1 MRSSWVHRRDRRGVW
16 FVAPF
21 LLGFLLFMVVPLG
34 YAVYTSLYTYRIIGG
49 TSFTGASNYTQTLQS
64 GQFWSGVIRV
74 IIFGAIQIPVML
86 AIAFFF
92 ACVFDLGVA
101 KYGTF
106 FRTVFFIPF
115 AVPAVVGA
123 VMWSFLLEPQFGPFT
138 HLASALGFGGTNFFS
153 PSLLLP
159 SIIVIV
165 IWEWTGYNMMI
176 LYTAL
181 KSVPRDVV
189 EAAIL
194 DDTPLWKIILRIKL
208 PLVRPAIVMLVFLNT
223 VGALQLFT
231 EPQILEY
238 FQQGAVS
245 LNYTPSYYIWNTA
258 IAADETNLA
267 AAMAVI
273 LAVIIVDHLGAV
285 PHRPQTQG
293 RARMTVTT
301 APRPV
306 VRQHGRR
313 AAAVPP
319 PAPAAG
325 AARRARQRDPRRAV
339 RAAPRHR
346 HAADHARVPVR
357 HLHADPDRVD
367 PHQLDEDPGEH
378 LRDVRLLVR

>member
-1 MRSSWVHRRDRRGVW
+1 MRSSWIHRRDRRGVW

-34 YAVYTSLYTYRIIGG
+34 YAIYTSLYTYRIIGG
-49 TSFTGASNYTQTLQS
+49 TSFTGASNYTQALES

-74 IIFGAIQIPVML
+74 VIFAAIQIPVML

-101 KYGTF
+101 KFGTF

-138 HLASALGFGGTNFFS
+138 RLTSALGFGNTNFFS
-153 PSLLLP
+153 PNLLLA

-181 KSVPRDVV
+181 KSVPRDVI

-194 DDTPLWKIILRIKL
+194 DDTPLWKIIFRIKL

-223 VGALQLFT
+223 IGALQLFT

-238 FQQGAVS
+238 FQTGTVS
-245 LNYTPSYYIWNTA
+245 VNYTPSYYIWNTA
-258 IAADETNLA
+258 IAGDQTNLA

-273 LAVIIVDHLGAV
+273 LAVIIVVISALSLLI
-285 PHRPQTQG
+285 
-293 RARMTVTT
+293 
-301 APRPV
+301 
-306 VRQHGRR
+306 RR
-313 AAAVPP
+313 
-319 PAPAAG
+319 
-325 AARRARQRDPRRAV
+325 RR
-339 RAAPRHR
+339 
-346 HAADHARVPVR
+346 
-357 HLHADPDRVD
+357 
-367 PHQLDEDPGEH
+367 GEFA
-378 LRDVRLLVR
+378 

>member
-1 MRSSWVHRRDRRGVW
+1 MISRSVWTRRRDRRGIW

-34 YAVYTSLYTYRIIGG
+34 YAIYTSLYTYRIIGG
-49 TSFTGASNYTQTLQS
+49 TTFTGASNYTQTLQS
-64 GQFWSGVIRV
+64 GEFWSGVIRV
-74 IIFGAIQIPVML
+74 LIFAAIQIPVML

-92 ACVFDLGVA
+92 ATVFDLGVA
-101 KYGTF
+101 KFGRT
-106 FRTVFFIPF
+106 FRTIFFIPF

-138 HLASALGFGGTNFFS
+138 HLANAVGFAGTNFFS

-194 DDTPLWKIILRIKL
+194 DDTPLWKIIVRIKL
-208 PLVRPAIVMLVFLNT
+208 PMVRPAIVMLVFLNT
-223 VGALQLFT
+223 IGALQLFT

-238 FQQGAVS
+238 FEQGAVS

-273 LAVIIVDHLGAV
+273 LAVIIVLISALSLI
-285 PHRPQTQG
+285 
-293 RARMTVTT
+293 
-301 APRPV
+301 
-306 VRQHGRR
+306 VRRR
-313 AAAVPP
+313 
-319 PAPAAG
+319 
-325 AARRARQRDPRRAV
+325 RRFA
-339 RAAPRHR
+339 
-346 HAADHARVPVR
+346 
-357 HLHADPDRVD
+357 
-367 PHQLDEDPGEH
+367 
-378 LRDVRLLVR
+378 

>member
-1 MRSSWVHRRDRRGVW
+1 MHDTLTRAAESRPAARRRPGQSSWIHRRDRRGVW
-16 FVAPF
+16 FVVPF

-34 YAVYTSLYTYRIIGG
+34 YAIYTSLYTYRIIGG

-64 GQFWSGVIRV
+64 GEFWSGVIRV
-74 IIFGAIQIPVML
+74 MIFAAIQIPVML

-92 ACVFDLGVA
+92 ATIFDLGVA
-101 KYGTF
+101 KFGRT
-106 FRTVFFIPF
+106 FRTIFFIPF

-138 HLASALGFGGTNFFS
+138 HLANALGFPGTNFFS

-181 KSVPRDVV
+181 KSVPRDIV

-208 PLVRPAIVMLVFLNT
+208 PMVRPAIVMLIFLNT
-223 VGALQLFT
+223 IGALQLFT

-238 FQQGAVS
+238 FEQGAVS
-245 LNYTPSYYIWNTA
+245 VNYTPSYYIYNTA

-273 LAVIIVDHLGAV
+273 LALIIVVISALSF
-285 PHRPQTQG
+285 
-293 RARMTVTT
+293 
-301 APRPV
+301 
-306 VRQHGRR
+306 
-313 AAAVPP
+313 
-319 PAPAAG
+319 
-325 AARRARQRDPRRAV
+325 
-339 RAAPRHR
+339 
-346 HAADHARVPVR
+346 
-357 HLHADPDRVD
+357 
-367 PHQLDEDPGEH
+367 
-378 LRDVRLLVR
+378 LVRRRRRSFA

>member
-1 MRSSWVHRRDRRGVW
+1 MRASWIHRRDRRGVW

-21 LLGFLLFMVVPLG
+21 LLGFLLFMLVPLG

-49 TSFTGASNYTQTLQS
+49 TSFTGAANYAATLES
-64 GQFWSGVIRV
+64 WQFWSSVIRV
-74 IIFGAIQIPVML
+74 VIFAAIQIPVML

-101 KYGTF
+101 RYGTF

-138 HLASALGFGGTNFFS
+138 RLAGALGFANTNYFS
-153 PSLLLP
+153 PSLIFP
-159 SIIVIV
+159 MIIVIV

-194 DDTPLWKIILRIKL
+194 DDTPLWKIIVRIKL

-223 VGALQLFT
+223 IGALQLFT
-231 EPQILEY
+231 EPQILET
-238 FQQGAVS
+238 FQQGS
-245 LNYTPSYYIWNTA
+245 ISDNYTPSYLIWNTA
-258 IAADETNLA
+258 IAGDQTNLA

-273 LAVIIVDHLGAV
+273 LAVIIVIISALSLIF
-285 PHRPQTQG
+285 
-293 RARMTVTT
+293 
-301 APRPV
+301 
-306 VRQHGRR
+306 RR
-313 AAAVPP
+313 
-319 PAPAAG
+319 
-325 AARRARQRDPRRAV
+325 RRGVFA
-339 RAAPRHR
+339 
-346 HAADHARVPVR
+346 
-357 HLHADPDRVD
+357 
-367 PHQLDEDPGEH
+367 
-378 LRDVRLLVR
+378 

>member
-1 MRSSWVHRRDRRGVW
+1 MRSSWVHRRDRRGGW

-34 YAVYTSLYTYRIIGG
+34 YAVYTSLYTYKIIGG

-64 GQFWSGVIRV
+64 WEFWSGVVRV
-74 IIFGAIQIPVML
+74 IVFGAIQIPIML

-138 HLASALGFGGTNFFS
+138 RLATALGFGGTNYFS

-165 IWEWTGYNMMI
+165 IWEWTGYNMTI

-194 DDTPLWKIILRIKL
+194 DGAPLWRIILRVKL
-208 PLVRPAIVMLVFLNT
+208 PMVRPAIVMLVFLNMI
-223 VGALQLFT
+223 GALQLFT
-231 EPQILEY
+231 EPQILEN

-245 LNYTPSYYIWNTA
+245 VNYTPSYYIWNTA
-258 IAADETNLA
+258 IAANQTNLA

-273 LAVIIVDHLGAV
+273 LAVIIVAVSALSLLARSGRRLG
-285 PHRPQTQG
+285 G
-293 RARMTVTT
+293 
-301 APRPV
+301 
-306 VRQHGRR
+306 R
-313 AAAVPP
+313 AAAHRGRRPGGAAPVPRRYLPAGRP
-319 PAPAAG
+319 PVAAG
-325 AARRARQRDPRRAV
+325 KTGD
-339 RAAPRHR
+339 
-346 HAADHARVPVR
+346 
-357 HLHADPDRVD
+357 
-367 PHQLDEDPGEH
+367 
-378 LRDVRLLVR
+378 LR